1 MNKVDREILNILQ
14 LDSRKSYSS
23 IGEVVG
29 LSVTAVKDR
38 IDKLQAKGV
47 FQNFSIKLNRER
59 VGADVLAFVQVAIDR
74 LEDCQTFETEMRNTD
89 SVLECHHITG
99 AFNYLLKLV
108 APSMAELEKI
118 LTDDIKIAGV
128 VGRTETT
135 IVFSSQKDS
144 AFINCVKMGEGN
156 E

>member
-1 MNKVDREILNILQ
+1 MNRVDREILNILQ
-14 LDSRKSYSS
+14 KDSRKSYSS
-23 IGEVVG
+23 IGEEIG

-38 IDKLQAKGV
+38 IDKLLAKGV
-47 FQNFSIKLNRER
+47 FQNFSINLDRQR

-74 LEDCQTFETEMRNTD
+74 LEDCKTFETKMLKAD

-118 LTDDIKIAGV
+118 LTDDIKIEGV

-144 AFINCVKMGEGN
+144 AFIDCVKMGPPDE
-156 E
+156 

>member
-1 MNKVDREILNILQ
+1 MNRVDREILNILQ
-14 LDSRKSYSS
+14 KDSRKSYSS
-23 IGEVVG
+23 IGEEVG

-38 IDKLQAKGV
+38 IDKLLAKGV
-47 FQNFSIKLNRER
+47 FQNFSINLDRQR

-74 LEDCQTFETEMRNTD
+74 LEDCQTFETKMLKTD

-118 LTDDIKIAGV
+118 LTDDIKITGV
-128 VGRTETT
+128 VSRTETT

-144 AFINCVKMGEGN
+144 AFIDCVKMGPRDE
-156 E
+156 

>member
-1 MNKVDREILNILQ
+1 MNNVDREILNILQ
-14 LDSRKSYSS
+14 RDSRKSYSS
-23 IGEVVG
+23 IGGAVG

-38 IDKLQAKGV
+38 IDKMQAKGV

-74 LEDCQTFETEMRNTD
+74 LEDCQTFETEMLKTD

-118 LTDDIKIAGV
+118 LTDDIKIEGV

-144 AFINCVKMGEGN
+144 AFIDCVKMGSDHE
-156 E
+156 